1 MPPPRPRLVA
11 AGATLR
17 RQVNQ
22 AFPTRDKASDGWI
35 GDKAHQARVSDHN
48 PDRNGWVHALDIDA
62 DLLGPKQPV
71 RGRELAFQ
79 LADELRIY
87 AQRQRPG
94 SHRLKYIVYQ
104 DRICSGTYKDQ
115 FWTWRGKGYGHWA
128 HVHVSFTAAAQSDG
142 LMFPIPILLER
153 SR

>member
-1 MPPPRPRLVA
+1 
-11 AGATLR
+11 
-17 RQVNQ
+17 
-22 AFPTRDKASDGWI
+22 
-35 GDKAHQARVSDHN
+35 
-48 PDRNGWVHALDIDA
+48 
-62 DLLGPKQPV
+62 V

-87 AQRQRPG
+87 AMRQRPG

-128 HVHVSFTAAAQSDG
+128 HIHVSFTAAAETDG